1 MDYKLELIKNKGIH
15 EQSAIA
21 SFEVKKRL
29 QEFVLQ
35 KKKREAAT
43 ATSSGKNLILSLYRY
58 FRSVSPFSRLLPW
71 YQMMRAMKT
80 NVTRHLRYLVIKN

>member
-1 MDYKLELIKNKGIH
+1 MENSGGLNQLDYKLELIKNKGIH

-43 ATSSGKNLILSLYRY
+43 ATSSGNKYTCIS
-58 FRSVSPFSRLLPW
+58 
-71 YQMMRAMKT
+71 K
-80 NVTRHLRYLVIKN
+80 K